1 MGSPSERQHLIRVE
15 RYIAALRAFH
25 TGLLAETHR
34 HLHVLEQMTPQID
47 VLRRLQPTTPEKLTA
62 VDETFRQLRAL
73 EALKQPWRETY
84 RDFRRSLR
92 RVRAVF
98 ANLARSCTGS
108 RRTTGRR

>member
-1 MGSPSERQHLIRVE
+1 MGTAPARQRLIRAQ

-34 HLHVLEQMTPQID
+34 HLRVLEQMRPQID
-47 VLRRLQPTTPEKLTA
+47 VLRGLQPTAPEKLNA
-62 VDETFRQLRAL
+62 VDEAFRQLRAL

-98 ANLARSCTGS
+98 AALAHGRAGS
-108 RRTTGRR
+108 STPGKR